1 MDPIKAFRKFKY
13 DQKEIQQ
20 GADEEEFL
28 K

>member
-1 MDPIKAFRKFKY
+1 MDPIKALRKFKY

-20 GADEEEFL
+20 DADEEEFL